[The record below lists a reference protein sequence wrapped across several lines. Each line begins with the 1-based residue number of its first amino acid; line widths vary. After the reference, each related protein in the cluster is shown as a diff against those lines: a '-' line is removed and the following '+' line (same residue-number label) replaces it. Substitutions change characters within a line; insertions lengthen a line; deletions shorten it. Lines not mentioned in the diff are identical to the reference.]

1 MKKMNFLVKI
11 IIFVLTIVEV
21 NSSNNSIVLTETK
34 IIKLILN
41 SSVYDKAIRPIDL
54 VKFSLTLSFRQIVNL
69 DEKALIATTSSYLF
83 LEWID
88 ERLQWNRSDFDIDY
102 LSIQAKKLWLPDL
115 FVLNTAESNGFIPIS
130 DSNLAYIQP
139 NGNIYMALSLIG
151 T

>member
-1 MKKMNFLVKI
+1 MKKMNFLVEI